1 MKKWIVSMKKADF
14 KNIAAKYHIDQV
26 TARLI
31 RNRDVTEDADI
42 NMYLNGTLSDLYSP
56 ILMKDMEKAADLLLI
71 KIAEQ
76 KTIRI
81 IGDYDID
88 GVMSTYILL
97 TGLKRLGAVVDERI
111 PDRIK
116 DGYGLNDAFVTEA
129 HNDNIDTLLTCDN
142 GIAAYEQIK
151 HAKDLGMTVIVTDH
165 HEVPFDPE
173 LMTQI
178 IPPADAVV
186 DPKQASCG
194 YPFKELCGAGIA
206 WKLIQVLFEKSGVP
220 TSEFENLVEFAA
232 IATVGDIVELKSE
245 NRIIVKEGLKR
256 LSKTSNPGLNALI
269 RLNNLDPAAIDTYKI
284 GFVIGPCL
292 NASGRLETAQK
303 ALSLLI
309 SSDDDESL
317 TLASE
322 LINLNQSRKDMTEE
336 YAKRAVEIVET
347 TSVKND
353 RVLVVYLPD
362 CHESLAGI
370 IAGRLRERFNK
381 PSFVLTD
388 SENAVKGSGR
398 SIEEFSMFEE
408 MSKCKDLFIKF
419 GGHPLAAGLSINLE
433 NVDVFRKTINDNC
446 VLTDDDL
453 IRKLRL
459 DMVMP
464 LSYISEGLVC
474 DIEKIRPFGKGNEK
488 PLFAQKGV
496 KVIRPIIVG
505 KNGNAVKMTVSDKD
519 SFYIDAIYF
528 GDALSFLDYV
538 KSRDT
543 VSIAYYPSIN
553 EYRGRKTL
561 QIIISEYM

>member
-14 KNIAAKYHIDQV
+14 KSIAAKYGIDQV

-31 RNRDVTEDADI
+31 RNRDVTCDSDI
-42 NMYLNGTLSDLYSP
+42 DLYLNGSLSDLFSP
-56 ILMKDMEKAADLLLI
+56 LLMKDMEKAADLLLA
-71 KIAEQ
+71 KIREN
-76 KTIRI
+76 KPIRI

-88 GVMSTYILL
+88 GVMSTYILM

-111 PDRIK
+111 PDRVK

-129 HNDNIDTLLTCDN
+129 CSDNIDTILTCDN
-142 GIAAYEQIK
+142 GISAYDQIK
-151 HAKDLGMTVIVTDH
+151 HAKGLGLTVIVTDH
-165 HEVPFDPE
+165 HEVPFDAE
-173 LMTQI
+173 LKTQI
-178 IPPADAVV
+178 IPPADAVI
-186 DPKQASCG
+186 DPKQDSCG
-194 YPFKELCGAGIA
+194 YPYKELCGAAVA
-206 WKLIQVLFEKSGVP
+206 WKLIQVIYEKSGVP
-220 TSEFENLVEFAA
+220 SSEFEALVEFAA

-256 LSKTSNPGLNALI
+256 IANTSNPGLNALI
-269 RLNNLDPAAIDTYKI
+269 RLNNLDPSMIDTYKI

-303 ALSLLI
+303 ALSLLNA
-309 SSDDDESL
+309 SDDDEAL
-317 TLASE
+317 LLASE

-336 YAKRAVEIVET
+336 YAKKAFEIVE
-347 TSVKND
+347 SASLKND

-370 IAGRLRERFNK
+370 IAGRLRERYNK

-408 MSKCKDLFIKF
+408 MSRYKDLFIKF
-419 GGHPLAAGLSINLE
+419 GGHPLAAGLSISSE
-433 NVDVFRKTINDNC
+433 NVDVFREKINEGC
-446 VLTDDDL
+446 TLTNEDL
-453 IRKLRL
+453 IPKLRL

-464 LSYISEGLVC
+464 LSYISEDLIY
-474 DIEKIRPFGKGNEK
+474 DIEKLRPFGKGNEK

-496 KVIRPIIVG
+496 KVIRPAIVG
-505 KNGNAVKMTVSDKD
+505 KNGNAVKMTVSENDN
-519 SFYIDAIYF
+519 FYIDAIYF
-528 GDALSFLDYV
+528 GDAKEFIDHV
-538 KSRDT
+538 KSHET
-543 VSIAYYPSIN
+543 ISIAYYPSVN